1 MMVVTRFAPS
11 PTGSLHI
18 GGIRTALYAYA
29 MARKNQG
36 KFLLRVE
43 DTDRNRFVPGS
54 EQEIKDML
62 QAYGLDYDAELRQSD
77 RLPLYKEYAEKL
89 IALGA
94 AYYCFAT
101 KEEIAKRRKEAET
114 AGTTF
119 KFRSPYRDLPLSEAQ
134 KKIAAGEPYVI
145 RQKLPEN
152 QIVEFTDP
160 VQGHMSFNTND
171 LDETVL
177 LKSDGFPTYHLAV
190 VVDDHLLEVTHV
202 FRGVEWIPSV
212 PKHVL
217 LYKAFGWEL
226 PVIAHLPVIL
236 DPEGG
241 KLSKRKGSVSA
252 KGFLNEGYLPEAILN
267 FLMLLGWSA
276 PIKYEHGAKEQELF
290 TLKDFVEM
298 FDIKDI
304 NKASPVFNREKLI
317 WFNQKYIQ
325 ALSPD
330 ALVNKFTAWLK
341 LQPGLDSFKQGII
354 KAGPDFLQK
363 TLLLEQTRTKIF
375 ADMPAAIGF
384 MFEHQGNV
392 DLLATKHT
400 KKLTTEIVSG
410 FFSDAVTFLK
420 GKDVSL
426 KDLTH
431 ELWEEFVRSCA
442 ERDQVPAGS
451 LFMALRLAV
460 TDSQFSP
467 PLLEVMQILGRD
479 EIIARLTKYL

>member
-1 MMVVTRFAPS
+1 MVVTRFAPS
-11 PTGSLHI
+11 PTGSMHI

-29 MARKNQG
+29 MAKKHKG

-43 DTDRNRFVPGS
+43 DTDRNRFVEGS
-54 EQEIKDML
+54 EQEIRDML
-62 QAYGLDYDAELRQSD
+62 KIYGLDYDSELRQSD
-77 RLPLYKEYAEKL
+77 RLPIYKEYAEKL
-89 IALGA
+89 IASGD

-101 KEEIAKRRKEAET
+101 KEEIAASRKEAEE
-114 AGTTF
+114 AGISF
-119 KFRSPYRDLPLSEAQ
+119 KFRSPSRELPLSEAQ
-134 KKIAAGEPYVI
+134 TRIAAGEQYVI
-145 RQKLPEN
+145 RQKLPQNEV
-152 QIVEFTDP
+152 VEFTDP

-217 LYKAFGWEL
+217 LYKSFGWEA
-226 PVIAHLPVIL
+226 PIIVHLPVIL

-252 KGFLNEGYLPEAILN
+252 KGFIDEGYLPEAILN

-290 TLKDFVEM
+290 TLTDFVEM

-304 NKASPVFNREKLI
+304 NKASPVFNRDKLI

-330 ALVNKFTAWLK
+330 ALFNKFSAWLQ
-341 LQPGLDSFKQGII
+341 LQPGLEEFKQGII
-354 KAGPDFLQK
+354 NTGPDFVQK
-363 TLLLEQTRTKIF
+363 ALLLEQTRTKILSEI
-375 ADMPAAIGF
+375 PAAIGF
-384 MFEHQGNV
+384 FFVHKGNV

-400 KKLTTEIVSG
+400 KKLNPEVLTK
-410 FFSDAVTFLK
+410 FFSDILTFLNDK
-420 GKDVSL
+420 ALDL
-426 KDLTH
+426 NDLTH
-431 ELWEEFVRSCA
+431 ELWENFVRSHA
-442 ERDQVPAGS
+442 ETAGVSAGS
-451 LFMALRLAV
+451 LFMAMRLAI

-467 PLLEVMQILGRD
+467 PLLEVMQILGKD
-479 EIIARLTKYL
+479 EVVARIRKYL